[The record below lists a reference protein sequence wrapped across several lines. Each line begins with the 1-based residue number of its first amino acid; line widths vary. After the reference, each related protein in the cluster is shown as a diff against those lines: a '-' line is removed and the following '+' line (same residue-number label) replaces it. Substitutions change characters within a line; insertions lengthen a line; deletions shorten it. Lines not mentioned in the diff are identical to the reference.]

1 MKKVNTYLADNE
13 IDLRDFIKNLWKE
26 KILILSIS
34 IVCGL
39 FGYFYALSIPQQ
51 FKSEIIIKNPPEQIF
66 ELYKYY
72 NPNNPNNPNNSN
84 NPSNIKTNISDQFNI
99 VFEQNFLSLDNLER
113 FLEESKDFDNFKR
126 YLTSRNISAKDYIAN
141 NFDKAKSVTKETIP
155 NKYFLNHTKEL
166 DGATFLNKYAEFTRK
181 KTIVEFKNILK
192 LSLQNIYNNHQEALE
207 VAIKVQLEIPFIKNT
222 LNFGQVVTE
231 PEALFYKGTKVLTS
245 NINHIAQRLTKLE
258 NDQFDYDF
266 ILQKSI
272 TAPYKPIVSN
282 LYFALG
288 LMLGLFLS
296 LGVIFFKSI
305 LNNS

>member
-1 MKKVNTYLADNE
+1 MGLLFL
-13 IDLRDFIKNLWKE
+13 ISMRNLQE
-26 KILILSIS
+26 
-34 IVCGL
+34 
-39 FGYFYALSIPQQ
+39 
-51 FKSEIIIKNPPEQIF
+51 
-66 ELYKYY
+66 
-72 NPNNPNNPNNSN
+72 
-84 NPSNIKTNISDQFNI
+84 
-99 VFEQNFLSLDNLER
+99 
-113 FLEESKDFDNFKR
+113 
-126 YLTSRNISAKDYIAN
+126 
-141 NFDKAKSVTKETIP
+141 
-155 NKYFLNHTKEL
+155 
-166 DGATFLNKYAEFTRK
+166 K

-207 VAIKVQLEIPFIKNT
+207 VAIKVQLENPFIKNT